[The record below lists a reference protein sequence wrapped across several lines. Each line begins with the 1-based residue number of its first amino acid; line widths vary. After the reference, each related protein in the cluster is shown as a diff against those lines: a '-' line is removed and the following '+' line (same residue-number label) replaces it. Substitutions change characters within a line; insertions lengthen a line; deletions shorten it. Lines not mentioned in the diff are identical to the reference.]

1 MATGNS
7 NAIHEEFFEYNE
19 LIWGDLIYGTKPLLQ
34 KIGIGAGSKFP
45 GEEGGPKMTLNTL
58 DPRGFKCVVKE
69 ASYRGPGIF
78 SASINFPGREKLWGL
93 SDWEFFAPGVQRK
106 VMVWADEFK
115 GSAQDLVAAGLVPAG
130 CFPGLPSMR
139 KAVVTI
145 LPDGSLSQGAPNS
158 NSSRS
163 ERGPGTREVTRIS
176 TTQYKVAITISSW
189 LREQRLE
196 ASDRADAEWES
207 RMNSLHRPPRIDGP
221 LRAERNQAANT
232 RQSSLRLV
240 WSKPGF
246 VPGFNS
252 LTLGPF
258 AR

>member
-34 KIGIGAGSKFP
+34 KIGIGAGSNFP

-69 ASYRGPGIF
+69 ASYRVPGIF
-78 SASINFPGREKLWGL
+78 SASINFPGREKLFGL

-106 VMVWADEFK
+106 VMVWVDEFK
-115 GSAQDLVAAGLVPAG
+115 GSAEDLVTAGLVPAG
-130 CFPGLPSMR
+130 CFPGLPGMR

-163 ERGPGTREVTRIS
+163 ERGPGTKDITRIS
-176 TTQYKVAITISSW
+176 KNKYKVEITVSSW
-189 LREQRLE
+189 LKEQREE
-196 ASDRADAEWES
+196 ASYRADAEWES
-207 RMNSLHRPPRIDGP
+207 RMNSLPRPPRIDGP
-221 LRAERNQAANT
+221 LRTERNQAANE
-232 RQSSLRLV
+232 RRSALRLV
-240 WSKPGF
+240 WSKPRF
-246 VPGFNS
+246 VPEFNN
-252 LTLGPF
+252 LPPGPF